1 MAKKTKKGNKGNLQ
15 EVQTVEQ
22 VFAPVGMVWNPGVSE
37 ETKKNALDLTPK
49 AGIDWDEVYL
59 GAEVEENK
67 SNGGSKEAEVAVEVK
82 AEVIEAEIPVG
93 GFNRNGMDA
102 MLTGNIGPEVVVNV
116 AQEVTKKSTRLKLSG
131 GYRGTV
137 REMLLAGE
145 GGEAIIKK
153 IASMYQEKGMSY
165 EYGFD
170 RGKRILGDMALELKK
185 GVYGTEVSV
194 IL

>member
-1 MAKKTKKGNKGNLQ
+1 MAKKSKKVKAADIAN
-15 EVQTVEQ
+15 VAVATVEQ
-22 VFAPVGMVWNPGVSE
+22 VFAPAGMAWNVGVDE

-49 AGIDWDEVYL
+49 EGINWDEVYL

-67 SNGGSKEAEVAVEVK
+67 DNGNSMKAVEEK
-82 AEVIEAEIPVG
+82 AEIPVG
-93 GFNRNGMDA
+93 GFNRAGMDA
-102 MLTGNIGPEVVVNV
+102 MLSERIGPEVVVNV
-116 AQEVTKKSTRLKLSG
+116 AQKVTKKSTRIKLSG

-137 REMLLAGE
+137 RDMLLAGE

-170 RGKRILGDMALELKK
+170 RGKRILGDMELEMKR
-185 GVYGTEVSV
+185 GVFSKEETA
-194 IL
+194 